1 LIIPQY
7 VLKDIDKQFSK
18 IELIVSE
25 IKSYLPLKTEDMEDI
40 NRIKTFDSFIL
51 RFGKIQDIMGE
62 KLFPIFLEELQE
74 YKTSMPLIDIL
85 HKLEKLNILN
95 ADDWIKL
102 RQIRNAMTH
111 EYPDNTDEIIVT
123 ITSAIENFETMKNI
137 YTLIA
142 NNLSRQK

>member
-1 LIIPQY
+1 MIKPQY
-7 VLKDIDKQFSK
+7 LLKDIDKQFSK

-40 NRIKTFDSFIL
+40 DRIKTIDSFIL

-74 YKTSMPLIDIL
+74 YKTSMSLIDIL

-95 ADDWIKL
+95 TDDWIKL
-102 RQIRNAMTH
+102 RQIRNTMTH
-111 EYPDNTDEIIVT
+111 EYPDNTNEIIAT

-137 YTLIA
+137 YKLISKA
-142 NNLSRQK
+142 LR